1 MDKLVLGGQNK
12 MVEVFTLGDGKSISE
27 KIFEQPNML
36 MKF

>member
-1 MDKLVLGGQNK
+1 MI
-12 MVEVFTLGDGKSISE
+12 EVFELGDKKSIQQ

>member
-1 MDKLVLGGQNK
+1 VLGGQNK
-12 MVEVFTLGDGKSISE
+12 MVEVFELGDKKSIQQ